1 MAFKACFVGLGS
13 IGSRHL
19 NNLSGILLSRGVE
32 LEAHALRSSDSPLAD
47 DIRSLVSREV
57 QEPSG
62 LDSEYDAVII
72 SNPTSMHFETLK
84 ELSSI
89 SSAFF
94 VEKPLF
100 ATVERSPG
108 ELQLPKGVVCHVACP
123 LRFTSVV
130 RYLKEYLSKHKAFSA
145 RAICSSYLPEW
156 RPGKDYR
163 HVYSAS
169 REMGGGVRI
178 DLIHEWD
185 YATYLFGI
193 PREVELIYGRYSGLE
208 IDSED
213 LAAYIARFDGLLYEL
228 HLDYFGRSPKRTIDI
243 YTDDHVVT
251 GDIRGS
257 KILIDDVASE
267 IFFEEPNDKY
277 LREMEYFLSVAARER
292 ESMNTLE
299 AAYSV
304 LGLALGHNSEKAG
317 TL

>member
-1 MAFKACFVGLGS
+1 
-13 IGSRHL
+13 
-19 NNLSGILLSRGVE
+19 
-32 LEAHALRSSDSPLAD
+32 
-47 DIRSLVSREV
+47 
-57 QEPSG
+57 
-62 LDSEYDAVII
+62 
-72 SNPTSMHFETLK
+72 
-84 ELSSI
+84 
-89 SSAFF
+89 
-94 VEKPLF
+94 
-100 ATVERSPG
+100 
-108 ELQLPKGVVCHVACP
+108 
-123 LRFTSVV
+123 
-130 RYLKEYLSKHKAFSA
+130 
-145 RAICSSYLPEW
+145 
-156 RPGKDYR
+156 
-163 HVYSAS
+163 
-169 REMGGGVRI
+169 
-178 DLIHEWD
+178 
-185 YATYLFGI
+185 
-193 PREVELIYGRYSGLE
+193 LIYGRYSGLE